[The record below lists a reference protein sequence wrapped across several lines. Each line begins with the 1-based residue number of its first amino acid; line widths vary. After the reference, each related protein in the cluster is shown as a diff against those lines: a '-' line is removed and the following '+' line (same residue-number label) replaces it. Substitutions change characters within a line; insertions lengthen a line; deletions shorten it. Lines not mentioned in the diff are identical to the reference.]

1 MRWAVPV
8 AAAIIATVPSAI
20 ARAQQLNIAQPPRL
34 GPPPSLK
41 IPTVEQSVL
50 PNGLKLYVIEQH
62 EVPLVQLV
70 LSVQGGGGRSDATQ
84 PGLASFT
91 GSMLDEGA
99 DTLDAFGIAA
109 QAAYLGADLNT
120 GADWDRTLVG
130 LKVPSKALDPA
141 VDLMAAVALRPNFRS
156 DDVKRQRDLRL
167 AGILQQRDEPDVVA
181 SLAFNSVVFPA
192 GHPYHKALIGDSA
205 ATASLDSAKVR
216 SFYSRTFR
224 PDRASMILSGDI
236 SLAEARRV
244 VERGFGS
251 WRAGSA
257 AVPTVGAQRPAGP
270 GGPTAVYLV
279 DKPGAAQSVIVIGN
293 PGVDRRSPDY
303 YALEVMNTLLG
314 GSFSSRLNQ
323 NLRETK
329 GYTYGAGSG
338 FAYRPL
344 PGPFF
349 ARAAVRSDVTD
360 SSLVEFFREFRRIRD
375 SVVPADELQRAKSF
389 IALQLPGEFETAGDL
404 ASQLSGLLVF
414 GLPLEYY
421 RSYIPRIMA
430 VNAADVQRVA
440 RKYVR
445 PDRVSIVVVGDVAKI
460 RPGIAALHLGPI
472 KRVDME
478 GRGVEGSV
486 PPKQDGPHS
495 PKGMRAARALV
506 IPESAN

>member
-1 MRWAVPV
+1 MRWAVPAV
-8 AAAIIATVPSAI
+8 AAVIAAAPPVMAS
-20 ARAQQLNIAQPPRL
+20 AQQLNISQPPQL
-34 GPPPSLK
+34 GPPPGLK
-41 IPTVEQSVL
+41 IPTVEQAVL

-70 LSVQGGGGRSDATQ
+70 LTVQGGGRNDATQ

-109 QAAYLGADLNT
+109 QAAYLGADLST

-130 LKVPSKALDPA
+130 LKVPTKALDPA
-141 VDLMAAVALRPNFRS
+141 VDLMATIALKPSFRS
-156 DDVKRQRDLRL
+156 ADVKRQRDLRL

-192 GHPYHKALIGDSA
+192 GHPYHKPLIGDSA

-216 SFYSRTFR
+216 HFYSRMFR

-236 SLAEARRV
+236 TLAEARRV

-251 WRAGSA
+251 WRTGSTAAPTAGIRS
-257 AVPTVGAQRPAGP
+257 PAESSGSR
-270 GGPTAVYLV
+270 AVYLV

-329 GYTYGAGSG
+329 GYTYGAGSA

-404 ASQLSGLLVF
+404 ATQLSGLLVF

-421 RSYIPRIMA
+421 RTYIPRIMA
-430 VNAADVQRVA
+430 VTAADVERVA

-445 PDRVSIVVVGDVAKI
+445 PNRVSIVVVGDIAKI
-460 RPGIAALHLGPI
+460 RPGIEALHLGPI
-472 KRVDME
+472 KRVDMQ
-478 GRGVEGSV
+478 GRVVDS
-486 PPKQDGPHS
+486 Q
-495 PKGMRAARALV
+495 
-506 IPESAN
+506 